1 MSAARRGLD
10 WSAVSARILFDGDV
24 EVLCDTVRMPSCCG
38 SPLSVWPN
46 LKSVVW
52 FLAYLPCDERSRKAF
67 GISVFMCPPV
77 SQPNFCPK
85 SSRIFTSVVCTVCK
99 SGVSARRL
107 YNFPR
112 SGIITWQKA
121 LHCPLLLLK
130 VEVKFVVEQSM
141 KAQRRSRDI
150 ALLLL

>member
-1 MSAARRGLD
+1 
-10 WSAVSARILFDGDV
+10 
-24 EVLCDTVRMPSCCG
+24 MPSCCV
-38 SPLSVWPN
+38 SPLSVWPK

-52 FLAYLPCDERSRKAF
+52 FLADLPCDERSTKAVE
-67 GISVFMCPPV
+67 ISAFLCPPV

-85 SSRIFTSVVCTVCK
+85 SFRIYTSVVCTVCK
-99 SGVSARRL
+99 SEVSARRL

-112 SGIITWQKA
+112 SGIIAWQKA
-121 LHCPLLLLK
+121 LHCPLLLSK

-150 ALLLL
+150 ALLFL